1 MSPMMVLIDC
11 AHNRIDANSSCTTS
25 PGSSQTYPKLFFK
38 YHATHGFASLSPH
51 GKIQQTDTIIKKLAT
66 LQLASTYVTRFPQPL
81 IICAPLPKELS
92 GNCLF
97 QHQSSLLHTSSMHKG
112 SLDLMHES
120 ILFIHFLRK
129 HFLRKR
135 LQHVAELLL
144 DSQEFIGTRGKV
156 QGCGPAWNHQI
167 PKNCFHG
174 VKGGQSVPIEGRQ
187 FPLNILNLHSQPLW
201 QKPIYQEILRTQQEL
216 PLGYQDHINSSTI
229 IGKRDQDL
237 KNINSE
243 AI

>member
-1 MSPMMVLIDC
+1 MSPMMVLIDS

-25 PGSSQTYPKLFFK
+25 PGSSQTYPRLFLK
-38 YHATHGFASLSPH
+38 YHPAHGFASLSPH
-51 GKIQQTDTIIKKLAT
+51 SKTQQTDTITKKLAT
-66 LQLASTYVTRFPQPL
+66 LQLTSTYVTRFPQPL
-81 IICAPLPKELS
+81 IICAPLPKESS
-92 GNCLF
+92 GNRLF
-97 QHQSSLLHTSSMHKG
+97 QHQSSLLYMSSMHKG

-120 ILFIHFLRK
+120 ILFIW
-129 HFLRKR
+129 FLRKR

-156 QGCGPAWNHQI
+156 QGCGSAWNHPI
-167 PKNCFHG
+167 PKNCFHR

-187 FPLNILNLHSQPLW
+187 FPVNLLNLHSQPLW